1 MLVSPLVVRQAV
13 PMPLTER
20 ERAVLDVE
28 RTGWT
33 LDEPRGELIPAR
45 RARYQEV
52 AR

>member
-1 MLVSPLVVRQAV
+1 
-13 PMPLTER
+13 MPLIER

-33 LDEPRGELIPAR
+33 LDEPRDELITAR